1 MVSIFFFKPLISI
14 RKLGFDS
21 FLEAQVSSFILVITR
36 NYQRLEKSLEF
47 IFILCIYCCLSC
59 PASHFVTSQYYLC
72 VLWRLGAGALQH
84 NLFLFLFFYVI
95 LCVCESLLCWGF
107 GGPGGTSWLGSTGG
121 SGVRQSNCSRLI
133 RWTFLKFST
142 SCCKND

>member
-36 NYQRLEKSLEF
+36 NYQRLEKSPEF

-72 VLWRLGAGALQH
+72 VLWRGPDLQVGSWCSTTQ
-84 NLFLFLFFYVI
+84 FVFV
-95 LCVCESLLCWGF
+95 SLLLCDF
-107 GGPGGTSWLGSTGG
+107 VCL
-121 SGVRQSNCSRLI
+121 
-133 RWTFLKFST
+133 
-142 SCCKND
+142 